1 MKKDSKQMGIRSRAT
16 ASARGDDQ
24 FDLAITNVQLVNVL
38 TKEIHAVD
46 IGITGEFIASV
57 LPAGSVPVSA
67 GRLIQGDGLWA
78 APGFIDGHVHNES
91 SMCTPAAW
99 AEVILPHGA
108 TSVVTDPHE
117 IANVLGLRGVK
128 YMLDASRGLPL
139 RYFIT
144 TPSCVPSVPQLE
156 TAGAVFTAKDISE
169 MLTWERVIAVG
180 EAMDFIGLSNQTGN
194 ITPIVETG
202 QAAGVPIEGHGPGLT
217 GRTLQAYLT
226 AAGPRC
232 SDHESLDSANMLEK
246 VRAGTM
252 VYARVSSFL
261 DAAGELADAIHTV
274 PDPRMFGLCTDDL
287 HPGFLLDKGHLDYGM
302 RMLIAAGAEIL
313 TVYQMASINVA
324 QHFGL
329 WGLGAIAPGW
339 LADIVLLDDLE
350 KVQVRHVISGG
361 QLRVWDKQLMVP
373 VQQPLPPLPENTVR
387 IPGNLTP
394 MSFTPCTKQN
404 GRVRLHAMD
413 LSNVTDTRL
422 TILELMIENGQVK
435 FPLPEGIALA
445 AVLGRHGQGKPPSLA
460 FITGFPIQKGAI
472 ASTVS
477 HDSHNLVMIGKQPA
491 DMLRAAQI
499 LGEIGGG
506 LAVVDGQKLLSSL
519 PLPIAGL
526 LSPLSV
532 AEIAGQEAAVKA
544 SLAGLGLPQEAMA
557 ALLFMTL
564 PVIPHVRL
572 TDHGLVDV
580 LSQKIIPLEAG

>member
-1 MKKDSKQMGIRSRAT
+1 MPNMDTRKDAVAG
-16 ASARGDDQ
+16 ARGDQ
-24 FDLAITNVQLVNVL
+24 PFDLAINNIRLVNVL
-38 TKEIHAVD
+38 TREIHAVD
-46 IGITGEFIASV
+46 IGISGDMIAYV
-57 LPAGSVPVSA
+57 GPAGKEKLSA
-67 GRLIQGDGLWA
+67 RHVIAGGDLWA

-99 AEVILPHGA
+99 AEAILPHGA

-128 YMLDASRGLPL
+128 YMLDASQDLPL

-144 TPSCVPSVPQLE
+144 APSCVPSVPRLE
-156 TAGAVFTAKDISE
+156 TAGAVFTAQEIHE
-169 MLTWERVIAVG
+169 ILTWKRAIAVG

-194 ITPIVETG
+194 ITTIVEAG
-202 QAAGVPIEGHGPGLT
+202 QAAGVPIDGHGPGLT

-246 VRAGTM
+246 VRAGAM

-261 DAAGELADAIHTV
+261 DAAGELAAAIRSV
-274 PDPRMFGLCTDDL
+274 PDSRMFGLCTDDL
-287 HPGFLLDKGHLDYGM
+287 HPGFLLEKGHLDYGM
-302 RMLIAAGAEIL
+302 RTLIAAGVDAL

-324 QHFGL
+324 QHYGL

-350 KVQVRHVISGG
+350 KVHVRHVITGG
-361 QLRVWDKQLMVP
+361 QLRVWDKNLVEP
-373 VQQPLPPLPENTVR
+373 VRQPLLPLLENTVR
-387 IPGNLTP
+387 IPDNLTS
-394 MSFTPCTKQN
+394 MSFIPCSKHE
-404 GRVRLHAMD
+404 GKVRFHAMN
-413 LSNVTDTRL
+413 LSDVTDTRL
-422 TILELMIENGQVK
+422 TTLELTVENGQVK
-435 FPLPEGIALA
+435 FPLPEGVALA
-445 AVLGRHGQGKPPSLA
+445 AIIGRHGQGNPPCLT
-460 FITGFPIQKGAI
+460 FITSFPIQEGAI

-477 HDSHNLVMIGKQPA
+477 HDSHNLVLIGRHPT
-491 DMLRAAQI
+491 DMLQAVQT
-499 LGEIGGG
+499 LVEIGGG
-506 LAVVDGQKLLSSL
+506 LAVIRNQQLLSSL

-526 LSPLSV
+526 LSPLSMV
-532 AEIAGQEAAVKA
+532 EIARQEAAVKA
-544 SLAGLGLPQEAMA
+544 SLAEIGLPPEAMA

-580 LSQKIIPLEAG
+580 LAQKVIPLEAG